1 MEDLFV
7 TRDQAKL
14 LKDIKFD
21 EPCIARFIGRQ
32 FSTNTLAIF
41 YKHNSGEISTKFLSA
56 PLKTQVFE
64 WFENE
69 HSLYVDIV
77 TSTTPNEILDF
88 TFKIKSWKF
97 APYTFDVFSSKA
109 EGINAVI
116 DELIRIVSEY
126 STTD

>member
-7 TRDQAKL
+7 TYDQAKA
-14 LKDIKFD
+14 LKEIKFD
-21 EPCIARFIGRQ
+21 EPCIARYIGKQ

-56 PLKTQVFE
+56 PLKTQVFN
-64 WFENE
+64 WFEKE

-97 APYTFDVFSSKA
+97 APYTFGVFLSKE
-109 EGINAVI
+109 EGINSII
-116 DELIRIVSEY
+116 DGLIKIVSEY
-126 STTD
+126 KID